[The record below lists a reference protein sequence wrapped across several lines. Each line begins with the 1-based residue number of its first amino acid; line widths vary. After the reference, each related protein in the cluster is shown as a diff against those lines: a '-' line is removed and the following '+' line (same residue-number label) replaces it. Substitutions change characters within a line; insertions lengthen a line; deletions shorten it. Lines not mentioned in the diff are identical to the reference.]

1 MSAAEHGDVIVV
13 GAGAAG
19 LAAAAAL
26 ARAGKRVTVLERKP
40 YVGGR
45 AYSYQH
51 PALAE
56 VVDSQHVLLGC
67 CTNLIE
73 LCEQA
78 GTADKIRWYDE
89 QTFLEPN
96 GRASIIATSGLP
108 APLHYAPSF
117 LGMPMLGWN
126 DKLGVAR
133 GLMEFFRGY
142 PARDDESVEQ
152 WLKRTRQTELS
163 IRHFWKP
170 IVMATLNDGME
181 HCSTKYA
188 GKVFHELFVKSSA
201 GGRLGI
207 PTVPLSDFY
216 LGVARMVESL
226 GGAVRLRASVESVT
240 QQADGRW
247 RVSTAAAGDTTAAG
261 DTAAAGNTSD
271 AGYTAD
277 AVILALPFE
286 QTQKLLPSVRL
297 HGEDSGLT
305 TDKIRSDLEIK
316 AAHMTHSPFTSILL
330 WYDRQIS
337 DLDHAWLLDSTIEWF
352 FHKSRIRG
360 YAPERGSYVEVVIA
374 GSKAQ
379 LSLSREEILSSAL
392 RELETFFPEAQRAKL
407 VKSGVLKEAR
417 ATFSVT
423 PGLDRFR
430 PSQVTAWPGLL
441 LAGDWTAT
449 EWPST
454 MEGGVRSGRL
464 AAGALMGEA
473 ARFMARETP
482 ASGLMRWIARR

>member
-1 MSAAEHGDVIVV
+1 MSAADDCDVIVV

-26 ARAGKRVTVLERKP
+26 ARAGKTVTVLERKP

-45 AYSYQH
+45 AYSYEH
-51 PALAE
+51 PALGE

-78 GTADKIRWYDE
+78 GIADKIRWYDE
-89 QTFLEPN
+89 QTFLESN
-96 GRASIIATSGLP
+96 GRVSTIATSDLP

-117 LGMPMLGWN
+117 LSMSMLGWE
-126 DKLGVAR
+126 DKLGIAR

-142 PARDDESVEQ
+142 PAEDSESVEH
-152 WLKRTRQTELS
+152 WLKRTKQTELS
-163 IRHFWKP
+163 IRHFWRP
-170 IVMATLNDGME
+170 IVMATLNDSAE

-188 GKVFHELFVKSSA
+188 GKVFHELFVKSSV

-207 PTVPLSDFY
+207 PTVPLSEFY
-216 LGVARMVESL
+216 LGIVRMVESL
-226 GGAVRLRASVESVT
+226 GGTVRLRASVELVV

-247 RVSTAAAGDTTAAG
+247 RVSTA
-261 DTAAAGNTSD
+261 D

-277 AVILALPFE
+277 SVILALPFE
-286 QTQKLLPSVRL
+286 QTQKLLPTVRL
-297 HGEDSGLT
+297 HGEYAELT
-305 TDKIRSDLEIK
+305 LNNVRTELEMK
-316 AAHMTHSPFTSILL
+316 AAHMMHSPFTSILL
-330 WYDRQIS
+330 WYDRQIT
-337 DLDHAWLLDSTIEWF
+337 DLDHAWLLDTTIEWF

-360 YAPERGSYVEVVIA
+360 YAPEQGSYVEVVIA

-379 LSLSREEILSSAL
+379 LNMTREEILSSAQ
-392 RELETFFPEAQRAKL
+392 RELAMFFPEVKSAKL

-417 ATFSVT
+417 ATFSVA

-430 PSQVTAWPGLL
+430 PSQTTGCPGLF

-449 EWPST
+449 DWPAT

-464 AAGALMGEA
+464 AAGAVATASEA
-473 ARFMARETP
+473 GADLGRFLAAETP
-482 ASGLMRWIARR
+482 ASGLMRWIAAR